1 MENKT
6 QTVSVNEGIAKFS
19 YIFSEVGYK
28 TISVSYNDA
37 TYRYDSS
44 NRDTNLN
51 VSKTK
56 VNMSLNIKD
65 NLEFS
70 IEFSQPINEYV
81 YLLIDETLYRQKTT
95 DGKCTFTFDKFKS
108 RTHSVRA
115 FLKSHVTHFREYI

>member
-1 MENKT
+1 MMPHTDMIHQIET
-6 QTVSVNEGIAKFS
+6 LI
-19 YIFSEVGYK
+19 
-28 TISVSYNDA
+28 
-37 TYRYDSS
+37 
-44 NRDTNLN
+44 LN

-70 IEFSQPINEYV
+70 IEFSQPINEYA

-115 FLKSHVTHFREYI
+115 FLKSHVYECDDVFDEFYFLL